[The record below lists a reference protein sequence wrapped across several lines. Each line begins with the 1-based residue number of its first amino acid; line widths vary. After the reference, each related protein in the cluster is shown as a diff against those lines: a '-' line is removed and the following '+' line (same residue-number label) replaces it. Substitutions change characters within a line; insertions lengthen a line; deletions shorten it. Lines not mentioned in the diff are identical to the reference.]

1 MRIVLPSF
9 DPDLYLLDCQRFV
22 HIWGMKQIPFRI
34 LLWIKYNVLVGNNQN
49 FLFFCGV
56 RKEHLQLFIT
66 LYCRKSQNKP
76 EIDLYSISGIK
87 KNLKYEFIN
96 ACTLMEGFS
105 LERKMIF
112 HVVLTRICLSV
123 WLGCFPSWLP
133 LVAFLFNFGM
143 LVLEYC
149 LRGLLV
155 PSSSSCIIY

>member
-87 KNLKYEFIN
+87 NFEIWIHKCLYFNGRVFFREKNDFSCCADKDLFVSLAGLFSIL
-96 ACTLMEGFS
+96 AATCSFFVQFWHVGSGVLSEGPTS
-105 LERKMIF
+105 
-112 HVVLTRICLSV
+112 
-123 WLGCFPSWLP
+123 
-133 LVAFLFNFGM
+133 A
-143 LVLEYC
+143 
-149 LRGLLV
+149 
-155 PSSSSCIIY
+155 II